1 VSADTLIY
9 FGVLDQFLETACHAL
24 KSRGRLIFTVEE
36 LIGAEPG
43 ELYRLNPNGRYS
55 QSRGYVRQ
63 ALEHCGLRVKTVDDV
78 ILRKGH
84 REEAVQGLV
93 VTAIRE

>member
-1 VSADTLIY
+1 
-9 FGVLDQFLETACHAL
+9 
-24 KSRGRLIFTVEE
+24 VEE